1 MKRVLFSLVFI
12 VAASTVASAQAFTY
26 YFPQIAIGGGWR
38 TTIFLTNATASPASA
53 TVTFTGNDGG
63 LFWNNFT
70 DENGN
75 TVTGNGNFKF
85 SLTLA
90 SGETRRYVSV
100 DDHPL
105 GVGWAT
111 VSANASILGTA
122 MYTWLDGS
130 GNIIAEAGVP
140 MAIPLGKQAVF
151 VDTTQ
156 GFRTAVSIANPN
168 TGDLEVHFE
177 LVSDTGQIVN
187 STIKTLPG
195 FTHIALFT
203 DELFPG
209 MGPMVGRLQY
219 YCTNPMVSVGLR
231 FSPTGV
237 FTSLP
242 PIAIAN

>member
-26 YFPQIAIGGGWR
+26 YFPQIAVGTGWR
-38 TTIFLTNATASPASA
+38 TTIFLTNATASPANA
-53 TVTFTGNDGG
+53 TVTFTGNDGSP
-63 LFWNNFT
+63 FYNNFL
-70 DENGN
+70 DEGGHNVTNGFN
-75 TVTGNGNFKF
+75 SF
-85 SLTLA
+85 SVSLA
-90 SGETRRYVSV
+90 SGESRKFVSV

-105 GVGWAT
+105 GVGWAM
-111 VSANASILGTA
+111 VSANASVLGTA
-122 MYTWLDGS
+122 MFTWLDGS

-168 TGDLEVHFE
+168 SGDLEVHFE

-187 STIKTLPG
+187 SVVKTLPG
-195 FTHIALFT
+195 FTHIALFS

-209 MGPMVGRLQY
+209 VGPMVGRLQY
-219 YCTNPMVSVGLR
+219 YCTNPMVSIGLR
-231 FSPTGV
+231 FSTTGA

-242 PIAIAN
+242 PIAVAN

>member
-26 YFPQIAIGGGWR
+26 YFPQVAVGAGWR
-38 TTIFLTNATASPASA
+38 TTIFLTNATANPASA

-63 LFWNNFT
+63 PFYNNFL
-70 DENGN
+70 DEGGNNVSHGANGF
-75 TVTGNGNFKF
+75 VV
-85 SLTLA
+85 SLA
-90 SGETRRYVSV
+90 SGESRKFVSV

-105 GVGWAT
+105 AVGWAM
-111 VSANASILGTA
+111 VSANASVLGTA
-122 MYTWLDGS
+122 MFSLLDGS
-130 GNIIAEAGVP
+130 GNIIAEAGIP

-151 VDTTQ
+151 VDSTN
-156 GFRTAVSIANPN
+156 GFRTAVMVANPN
-168 TGDLEVHFE
+168 SGALEVHFE

-195 FTHIALFT
+195 FTHIALFA

-219 YCTNPMVSVGLR
+219 YCTNPMVSLGLR
-231 FSPTGV
+231 FSPTV
-237 FTSLP
+237 QFTTLP